1 MKLLWLRYWNALK
14 KRAPLIGLI
23 ILLAVSTSGYMT
35 YNKVAPQYKA
45 STKLFVNIKPTL
57 KPDIVINEQLADQ
70 KILKSYTEIIRS
82 FAVGRDV
89 VARTGVKLTPDQINA
104 MTAVTT
110 NTDSQVIS
118 ITVTDTDEKRVVA
131 LAEEVS
137 NAFINK
143 VAQIMQVDNVIF
155 LERATEKPP
164 VTIAAKPQVN
174 MAVAFLL
181 SLTVGIGLTVLLEYF
196 DPTLKTKI
204 EVQEI
209 LGVPLIGE
217 IGRWETVAGSGRR
230 TAKVRKRSLL
240 LNLFRRQAATVAEPT
255 PLNMVP
261 SKRNRRVLAG
271 YEALYKN
278 LLPLHLHKGLR
289 TIYVTST
296 MRKEGKSSVLT
307 HFGILLAQSGH
318 RVLLI
323 DSELESPVLHTV
335 FQLPNHTGLCDV
347 LTGQAALPDAAQ
359 GTVIQNLD
367 VLPTGVVT
375 SAGARALSSGP
386 AFADLLQAARS
397 RYDIV
402 LIDGPAVAESPVP
415 QAISPLADGVLF
427 VVGHSKARR
436 DHATLAVDSLRSSG
450 AHLFGAVLNS
460 LEGRSVASNYY
471 LDRIDYQFS
480 GSSHSR

>member
-23 ILLAVSTSGYMT
+23 ILLAVSTSGYMS
-35 YNKVAPQYKA
+35 YNKVVPQYKA

-70 KILKSYTEIIRS
+70 KILKSYNEIIKS
-82 FAVGRDV
+82 FAVGKDV

-118 ITVTDTDEKRVVA
+118 ITVTDTDEKRVVT

-155 LERATEKPP
+155 LERATEKPATA
-164 VTIAAKPQVN
+164 VLAKPQVN

-217 IGRWETVAGSGRR
+217 IGRWETVSGSGRR
-230 TAKVRKRSLL
+230 TAKVRKRSLI
-240 LNLFRRQAATVAEPT
+240 LNWLRREAAAASEPT

-271 YEALYKN
+271 YETLYKN

-289 TIYVTST
+289 TIFVTST

-323 DSELESPVLHTV
+323 DSELDAPVLHTV
-335 FQLPNHTGLCDV
+335 FQLHNHTGLSDV
-347 LTGQAALPDAAQ
+347 LTGKSRLSDATQ

-367 VLPTGVVT
+367 VLSTGVIT
-375 SAGARALSSGP
+375 SAGARALSGT
-386 AFADLLQAARS
+386 AFADLLREAREQ
-397 RYDIV
+397 YDIV

-415 QAISPLADGVLF
+415 QAVAPLADGVLF

-436 DHATLAVDSLRSSG
+436 DHATLAVDSLRGSG

-460 LEGRSVASNYY
+460 LEGRSVDSKYY
-471 LDRIDYQFS
+471 LDRIDYQF
-480 GSSHSR
+480 HAQT